1 MGLINGLDPQGVAE
15 MREIIRR
22 LSKEQGMTGI
32 VSNHI
37 LDELAKMSDSFGII
51 NDGKLVDKFT
61 SSELDE
67 HCGKHEV
74 RLALLLR

>member
-15 MREIIRR
+15 MCEIIRR

-67 HCGKHEV
+67 H
-74 RLALLLR
+74 